1 MILRTLIWMLALVSS
16 FTSALHA
23 GAERAER
30 LVGESG
36 GSLGIAGVP
45 GIPGVSGI
53 FAFSDFYA
61 LMPGDN
67 SATVA
72 PGTPVMFPENGPS
85 SGLITRLNASQF
97 LLSAAGT
104 YYVQFQV
111 SVDEPG
117 QLEVSINGTG
127 IASTVVGRAT
137 GTSQIVGTSFVTTT
151 TPNSVLEII
160 NPVGNTTALTITP
173 VAGGTHPVSAHLVII
188 RVL

>member
-1 MILRTLIWMLALVSS
+1 MILRTLYISWQCLVASRQHCMPELS
-16 FTSALHA
+16 EQNDSLMRQVEFW
-23 GAERAER
+23 
-30 LVGESG
+30 ESQG
-36 GSLGIAGVP
+36 FQYPGVP
-45 GIPGVSGI
+45 GI
-53 FAFSDFYA
+53 FALSDFFA

-72 PGTPVMFPENGPS
+72 PGTPVMFPQNGPT

-97 LLSAAGT
+97 LLSTVGT

-111 SVDEPG
+111 SVGEPG
-117 QLEVSINGTG
+117 QLAVSING
-127 IASTVVGRAT
+127 AEVANTVVGRAT

-151 TPNSVLEII
+151 TPNSILEII
-160 NPVGNTTALTITP
+160 NPAGNSTALTITP